1 MNPLQRLS
9 DIYTMTAYIMEH
21 LDKTSADKESTHL
34 DEIGQTTLSI
44 AELLRTIEQQTGT
57 ETREQFGNMI
67 RTLDAGTQSILEEL
81 TRIKE
86 SMDEDTGTTTKLY
99 DRIEEVYV
107 NYTGILEQSTKSLEL
122 QRQSYNAKLSGLT
135 KELNEL
141 MVLTRSL
148 DKKVINR
155 DQMGELISQVN
166 DQLSEVLEADRIQK
180 EQYEENTRELRTMV
194 SEIRTSYTELNKTLA
209 ATDEN
214 FKTAI
219 SRLDVLLMQAK
230 LLTEGRNRS

>member
-1 MNPLQRLS
+1 
-9 DIYTMTAYIMEH
+9 
-21 LDKTSADKESTHL
+21 
-34 DEIGQTTLSI
+34 
-44 AELLRTIEQQTGT
+44 
-57 ETREQFGNMI
+57 
-67 RTLDAGTQSILEEL
+67 
-81 TRIKE
+81 
-86 SMDEDTGTTTKLY
+86 MDEDTGTTTKLY

-180 EQYEENTRELRTMV
+180 EQYEENTKELRAMV

>member
-9 DIYTMTAYIMEH
+9 DIYTMTSYIMEH
-21 LDKTSADKESTHL
+21 LDKTSAEKESTHL

-44 AELLRTIEQQTGT
+44 AELLRTIEQQTGAG
-57 ETREQFGNMI
+57 TREQFGNMI
-67 RTLDAGTQSILEEL
+67 QTLDAGTQSILEEL

-180 EQYEENTRELRTMV
+180 EQYEENTKELRAMV

>member
-1 MNPLQRLS
+1 
-9 DIYTMTAYIMEH
+9 
-21 LDKTSADKESTHL
+21 
-34 DEIGQTTLSI
+34 
-44 AELLRTIEQQTGT
+44 
-57 ETREQFGNMI
+57 
-67 RTLDAGTQSILEEL
+67 
-81 TRIKE
+81 
-86 SMDEDTGTTTKLY
+86 
-99 DRIEEVYV
+99 
-107 NYTGILEQSTKSLEL
+107 
-122 QRQSYNAKLSGLT
+122 
-135 KELNEL
+135 

-166 DQLSEVLEADRIQK
+166 NQLSEVLEADRVQK
-180 EQYEENTRELRTMV
+180 EQYEENTRELRAMV